1 MRNPRQRSED
11 NQIGMWDNATDH
23 AECFA
28 GCGQNLENPYDPNGH
43 GAHGGNQ
50 CEVQL
55 AAGAPC
61 YCAPGSGCDLGDGA
75 RGA

>member
-28 GCGQNLENPYDPNGH
+28 GCEQNPENPYDPNG
-43 GAHGGNQ
+43 
-50 CEVQL
+50 
-55 AAGAPC
+55 
-61 YCAPGSGCDLGDGA
+61 PGSATHSAGSRCAGGRFRRCGCSTEKE
-75 RGA
+75 